1 MPLLIYKGKSIMEIK
16 KGDIVADP
24 KGQSGTVIGVSFTG
38 RATVRLEDGV
48 VIAVDVKDL
57 KKIPPKYHL

>member
-1 MPLLIYKGKSIMEIK
+1 MEIK

-24 KGQSGTVIGVSFTG
+24 KGQSGTVMGVSFAG
-38 RATVRLEDGV
+38 RATVRLENGE
-48 VIAVDVKDL
+48 VIAIDVKDL